1 MTRSIINNLNE
12 ILDTMQSTGCHP
24 SEIIV
29 HPVTAAKILEE
40 IFHVEFKLN
49 SCCPEN
55 TCVLIPNKGALNDI
69 SMP

>member
-12 ILDTMQSTGCHP
+12 ILDTMQST

-29 HPVTAAKILEE
+29 HPVTAAKIIEE

-49 SCCPEN
+49 PCCPEN

-69 SMP
+69 SMPEM